1 MSAADLVPPEMEHP
15 PTNDSEREST
25 QDASEIIRQRR
36 ALEEDVEEQPLI
48 QGENST
54 AFNRKKND
62 QGVEGLQLDGY
73 EKAKKKSAREI
84 FWIKVKK
91 ETTILN
97 LLAVLVAPVVAVA
110 AGAYVNA
117 MMPYLL
123 QDKDYFGYSFDN
135 VG

>member
-1 MSAADLVPPEMEHP
+1 MLSNLQKSSEM
-15 PTNDSEREST
+15 
-25 QDASEIIRQRR
+25 IRNAR
-36 ALEEDVEEQPLI
+36 ALEEDVENEPLL
-48 QGENST
+48 SDYSMT
-54 AFNRKKND
+54 AVNRRNNKNG
-62 QGVEGLQLDGY
+62 QGVDGLELDGY
-73 EKAKKKSAREI
+73 EKEKKKSAREI

-123 QDKDYFGYSFDN
+123 QDKDYFGYSFEN

>member
-1 MSAADLVPPEMEHP
+1 MIGN
-15 PTNDSEREST
+15 T
-25 QDASEIIRQRR
+25 R
-36 ALEEDVEEQPLI
+36 ALEEDVEEEPLLS
-48 QGENST
+48 NYNLT
-54 AFNRKKND
+54 AVNRKNTKND
-62 QGVEGLQLDGY
+62 QGKNGLELDGY
-73 EKAKKKSAREI
+73 EKEKKKSAREI

-123 QDKDYFGYSFDN
+123 QDKDYFGYSFEN

>member
-1 MSAADLVPPEMEHP
+1 MGE
-15 PTNDSEREST
+15 
-25 QDASEIIRQRR
+25 
-36 ALEEDVEEQPLI
+36 LE
-48 QGENST
+48 
-54 AFNRKKND
+54 F
-62 QGVEGLQLDGY
+62 DGY

-91 ETTILN
+91 ETTIWN
-97 LLAVLVAPVVAVA
+97 LFALLVAPVVAVA

-123 QDKDYFGYSFDN
+123 QDKDYFGYSFEN